1 MFAANTNSPLASAE
15 KASQTYSDSQ
25 PVGATTMP
33 CPNAKQELKEVI
45 KVKVVGEDGVGL
57 GGIALLLSRADKQV
71 LTGKTAPD
79 GVYAFK
85 GLDAGSY
92 QLSLPEL
99 DKDAWEELETK
110 ALVGDEGKSSRV
122 ASWQGAAAE
131 ITEEEKIHVIQ
142 QGECVGKIAEVY
154 GFFPKTIWDYGK
166 NEELKKLRH
175 DNMYILFPGDK
186 VVVPGKRQKVQTV
199 KTADGLTVQRQGVP
213 ERLRIR
219 FLHYDETPRKGV
231 PYLLSVKTAEG
242 VLVADISSETDGG
255 GFVDQPIPPSAKFAT
270 ITLNPGPWPEIH
282 ELNIGYAN
290 PIDTVSGWQA
300 RLNNLGYECGKEDDQ
315 LGPKTQAAIRAF
327 QRTKNLRETG
337 ERDDDTKKALMEVA
351 LS

>member
-1 MFAANTNSPLASAE
+1 M
-15 KASQTYSDSQ
+15 
-25 PVGATTMP
+25 
-33 CPNAKQELKEVI
+33 
-45 KVKVVGEDGVGL
+45 
-57 GGIALLLSRADKQV
+57 
-71 LTGKTAPD
+71 
-79 GVYAFK
+79 
-85 GLDAGSY
+85 
-92 QLSLPEL
+92 
-99 DKDAWEELETK
+99 
-110 ALVGDEGKSSRV
+110 
-122 ASWQGAAAE
+122 
-131 ITEEEKIHVIQ
+131 
-142 QGECVGKIAEVY
+142 
-154 GFFPKTIWDYGK
+154 
-166 NEELKKLRH
+166 
-175 DNMYILFPGDK
+175 
-186 VVVPGKRQKVQTV
+186 
-199 KTADGLTVQRQGVP
+199 P

-337 ERDDDTKKALMEVA
+337 ERDDDTKRR
-351 LS
+351 